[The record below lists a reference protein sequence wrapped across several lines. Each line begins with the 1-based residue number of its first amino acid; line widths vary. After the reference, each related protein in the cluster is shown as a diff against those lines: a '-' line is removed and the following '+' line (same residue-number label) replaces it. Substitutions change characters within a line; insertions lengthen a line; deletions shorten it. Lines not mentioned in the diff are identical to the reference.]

1 MPTNDEIVTILDGLR
16 SAREDFE
23 LQKRELIRIGEGRA
37 DPTLKED
44 IRRFLEA
51 FDHYQGLA
59 VRAVDAVHGRINEP
73 LPPDAAI

>member
-23 LQKRELIRIGEGRA
+23 LQKRELIRIGKSRG
-37 DPTLKED
+37 DPVLIDD
-44 IRRFLEA
+44 ISRFLKA

-59 VRAVDAVHGRINEP
+59 VRALAAVHGRVIEP
-73 LPPDAAI
+73 LLPDAAI

>member
-1 MPTNDEIVTILDGLR
+1 MPTNEEIVALLNDLR

-23 LQKRELIRIGEGRA
+23 LEKRELIRIGEGRA

-44 IRRFLEA
+44 ISRFLEA

-59 VRAVDAVHGRINEP
+59 VHAVDAVHGRINEP